1 MSKRLI
7 SIKLINCFL
16 EAKNNIKRQ
25 EKEKKKCAS
34 TLSWEV
40 YYLID
45 QCHLQHGPNSNT
57 EWGVLSF
64 VREGGVAEGLTEYVN
79 HKLQLAREM
88 RGPRGC
94 PAQDLICPLEPV
106 CLSKSNLK
114 EVAELRLEPSSHT
127 HIPVPRS

>member
-7 SIKLINCFL
+7 SIKANQLFSRGQKIILNGRR
-16 EAKNNIKRQ
+16 KK
-25 EKEKKKCAS
+25 KKKCAS

-106 CLSKSNLK
+106 SL
-114 EVAELRLEPSSHT
+114 
-127 HIPVPRS
+127 